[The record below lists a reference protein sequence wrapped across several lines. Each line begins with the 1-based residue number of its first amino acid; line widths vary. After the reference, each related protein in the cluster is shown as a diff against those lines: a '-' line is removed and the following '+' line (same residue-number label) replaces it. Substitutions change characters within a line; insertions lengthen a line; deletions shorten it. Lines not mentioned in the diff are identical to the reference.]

1 MISEPNQIVADAA
14 GADESPSRGAVV
26 PVSLIV
32 MMLLLLFGGAV
43 YFDQRGA
50 WFDSRVYAP
59 YRSVAELQK
68 YQPKGEGLD
77 LERGKAIFESVC
89 ALCHGVDGAGKPG
102 QAPPLAGSELAL
114 GNAGRMIRIPLY
126 GLSGPLRVKGQD
138 WNLSMPAMGAALPP
152 NDLAA
157 VLTYIRTVWDNKASA
172 ITPEQVQAVKAQV
185 GNRAQPFT
193 AAELNTVQ

>member
-1 MISEPNQIVADAA
+1 MTTDPTPVVANAVQPA
-14 GADESPSRGAVV
+14 ESTSRGMAV
-26 PVSLIV
+26 PVWLIV
-32 MMLLLLFGGAV
+32 MMLLLLYGGAV

-68 YQPKGEGLD
+68 FQPKSEGLD
-77 LERGKAIFESVC
+77 LERGKAVFETVC
-89 ALCHGVDGAGKPG
+89 ALCHGVDGAGKPA

-114 GNAGRMIRIPLY
+114 GNANRMIRIPLY

-138 WNLSMPAMGAALPP
+138 WNLSMPAMGAALPVD
-152 NDLAA
+152 DLAA
-157 VLTYIRTVWDNKASA
+157 VLTYIRTSWGNKASA
-172 ITPEQVQAVKAQV
+172 ITPEQVKAVKAQV

-193 AAELNTVQ
+193 AAELNAVQ

>member
-1 MISEPNQIVADAA
+1 MITEPHPPAAPAADPL
-14 GADESPSRGAVV
+14 DSPSRGAAV

-32 MMLLLLFGGAV
+32 LMLLLLYGGAV

-59 YRSVAELQK
+59 YRSAAELQK

-77 LERGKAIFESVC
+77 LDRGRAVYETVC

-102 QAPPLAGSELAL
+102 QAPPLAGSEWISHSPGQL
-114 GNAGRMIRIPLY
+114 IRIPLY
-126 GLSGPLRVKGQD
+126 GLSGPIRVKDQD
-138 WNLSMPAMGAALPP
+138 WNMAMPAMGAALPP

-157 VLTYIRTVWDNKASA
+157 VLSYIRSSWGNKAAA

-193 AAELNTVQ
+193 AAELNAVQ